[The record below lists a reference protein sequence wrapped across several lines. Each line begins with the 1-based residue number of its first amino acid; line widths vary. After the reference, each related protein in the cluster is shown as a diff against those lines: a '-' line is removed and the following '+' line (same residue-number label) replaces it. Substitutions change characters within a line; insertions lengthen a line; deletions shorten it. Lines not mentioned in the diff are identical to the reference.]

1 MPQKSRIIDM
11 FSDLIGQ
18 SASQVTPTS
27 HEPKPTVAQHDPEKL
42 DKIDRPHAEAIN
54 LATEM
59 MKEHGLGDW
68 RIKLDHAR
76 RRAGQCDYN
85 KKEISLSRH
94 YVRYAEMD
102 HIRDTILHEIAH
114 ALVGPHH
121 GHDAVWRQQARAI
134 GCTATRCHTLNFS
147 YARWVMFCPNG
158 CFEVERHRR
167 KSGLL
172 CASCKSPV
180 DYKSGSL
187 NV

>member
-1 MPQKSRIIDM
+1 MRQKNRIIDM

-18 SASQVTPTS
+18 AAPQGTLPRSEPTPTIS
-27 HEPKPTVAQHDPEKL
+27 EHAPEKL
-42 DKIDRPHAEAIN
+42 AKIDRPHAEAIN
-54 LATEM
+54 LAVDM
-59 MKEHGLGDW
+59 MKEHGLSDW

-134 GCTATRCHTLNFS
+134 G
-147 YARWVMFCPNG
+147 
-158 CFEVERHRR
+158 
-167 KSGLL
+167 
-172 CASCKSPV
+172 
-180 DYKSGSL
+180 
-187 NV
+187 